1 MRTREEYMFLPFLP
15 MKNLLRFLAR
25 YHAVFLFVFLEVV
38 SISMIVKYNNYQH
51 VKFLNSSNRITGSIY
66 SGYWS
71 VAEYFTLKRINN
83 ELAEENAKLRSQL
96 MREELSKIGNEA
108 PEQDSL
114 YRQNFFF
121 VTAKVINNSV
131 NRAHNYI
138 LLNKGS
144 RYGIKPDM
152 GVVSSDGVVGV
163 VTHVSEN
170 YCTVISILNNRL
182 KISAKIKRNNYF
194 GSLTWDGDDY
204 RKAELDEIPF
214 HVDVA
219 KGDTIVTSGYSAIF
233 PEGLML
239 GTVSDYSLH
248 GGSNFYKITVNLSVD
263 FKNLVYVD
271 VIQNKT
277 RDEILKLESTNEND

>member
-1 MRTREEYMFLPFLP
+1 MRS
-15 MKNLLRFLAR
+15 LLRFLAK
-25 YHAVFLFVFLEVV
+25 YHAVFLFVFLEVL
-38 SISMIVKYNNYQH
+38 SITMIVKYNNYQR
-51 VKFLNSSNRITGSIY
+51 VKFLNSSNQLTGSIY
-66 SGYWS
+66 DGYWGI
-71 VAEYFTLKRINN
+71 AQYFSLKQLND
-83 ELAEENAKLRSQL
+83 ELAEENAKLRSEL
-96 MREELSKIGNEA
+96 MREELSKIGNDA
-108 PEQDSL
+108 PQQDSL
-114 YRQNFFF
+114 YQQNFFF
-121 VTAKVINNSV
+121 LTAKVINNSV
-131 NRAHNYI
+131 NRVHNYI

-144 RYGIKPDM
+144 RHGIKPDM

-163 VTHVSEN
+163 VTNVSKN
-170 YCTVISILNNRL
+170 YCTVISLLNNRL

-194 GSLTWDGDDY
+194 GSLTWNGDDY

-239 GTVSDYSLH
+239 GTVSDYSLQ

-277 RDEILKLESTNEND
+277 RDEILKLESTDEND

>member
-1 MRTREEYMFLPFLP
+1 
-15 MKNLLRFLAR
+15 
-25 YHAVFLFVFLEVV
+25 
-38 SISMIVKYNNYQH
+38 MIVKYNNYQH
-51 VKFLNSSNRITGSIY
+51 VKFLNSSNRVTGSIY
-66 SGYWS
+66 NGYWG
-71 VAEYFTLKRINN
+71 VAQYFSLKQINN
-83 ELAEENAKLRSQL
+83 ELAEENARLRSEL
-96 MREELSKIGNEA
+96 MREELSKIGNDA
-108 PEQDSL
+108 PEHDSL

-121 VTAKVINNSV
+121 ITAKVINNSV

-144 RYGIKPDM
+144 RHGIKPDM

-163 VTHVSEN
+163 VTNVSKN

-194 GSLTWDGDDY
+194 GSFTWDGGDY

-239 GTVSDYSLH
+239 GTVSDYSLQ
-248 GGSNFYKITVNLSVD
+248 GGGNFYKITVDLSVD

-277 RDEILKLESTNEND
+277 RDEILKLESTDENDQ

>member
-1 MRTREEYMFLPFLP
+1 M
-15 MKNLLRFLAR
+15 
-25 YHAVFLFVFLEVV
+25 
-38 SISMIVKYNNYQH
+38 MIVKYNNYQR
-51 VKFLNSSNRITGSIY
+51 VKFMSSSNQLTGSIY
-66 SGYWS
+66 DGYWGI
-71 VAEYFTLKRINN
+71 AQYFSLKQLND
-83 ELAEENAKLRSQL
+83 ELAEENAKLRSEL
-96 MREELSKIGNEA
+96 MREELSKIGNDA
-108 PEQDSL
+108 PQQDSL
-114 YRQNFFF
+114 YQQNFFF
-121 VTAKVINNSV
+121 LTAKVINNSV
-131 NRAHNYI
+131 NRVHNYI

-144 RYGIKPDM
+144 RHGIKPDM
-152 GVVSSDGVVGV
+152 GVVSSNGVVGV
-163 VTHVSEN
+163 VTNVSKN
-170 YCTVISILNNRL
+170 YCTVISLLNNRL

-194 GSLTWDGDDY
+194 GSLTWNGDDY

-239 GTVSDYSLH
+239 GTVSDYSLQ

-277 RDEILKLESTNEND
+277 RDEILKLESTDENDQ

>member
-1 MRTREEYMFLPFLP
+1 MR
-15 MKNLLRFLAR
+15 NLLRFLAK
-25 YHAVFLFVFLEVV
+25 YHAVFLFVFLEVL
-38 SISMIVKYNNYQH
+38 SITMIVKYNNYQH
-51 VKFLNSSNRITGSIY
+51 VKFLNSSNRVTGGIY
-66 SGYWS
+66 NGYWG
-71 VAEYFTLKRINN
+71 VAQYFSLKQLNN
-83 ELAEENAKLRSQL
+83 ELAEENAKLRSEL
-96 MREELSKIGNEA
+96 MREELSKIGNDA
-108 PEQDSL
+108 PQHDSL

-121 VTAKVINNSV
+121 ITAKVINNSV

-144 RYGIKPDM
+144 RHGIKPDM

-163 VTHVSEN
+163 VTNVSKN
-170 YCTVISILNNRL
+170 YSTVISILNNRL

-194 GSLTWDGDDY
+194 GSLTWDGGDY

-239 GTVSDYSLH
+239 GTVSDYSLQ

-263 FKNLVYVD
+263 FKKLVYVD

-277 RDEILKLESTNEND
+277 RDEILKLESTDENDQ

>member
-1 MRTREEYMFLPFLP
+1 MRS
-15 MKNLLRFLAR
+15 LLRFLAK
-25 YHAVFLFVFLEVV
+25 YHAVFLFVFLEVL
-38 SISMIVKYNNYQH
+38 SIMMIVRYNNYQH

-66 SGYWS
+66 NGYWGI
-71 VAEYFTLKRINN
+71 AQYFSLKQLND
-83 ELAEENAKLRSQL
+83 ELAEENAKLRSEL
-96 MREELSKIGNEA
+96 MREELSKIGTDT
-108 PEQDSL
+108 PQQDSL

-121 VTAKVINNSV
+121 STAKVINNSV
-131 NRAHNYI
+131 NRVHNYI

-144 RYGIKPDM
+144 RHGIKPDM
-152 GVVSSDGVVGV
+152 GVVSSNGVVGV
-163 VTHVSEN
+163 VTNVSKN
-170 YCTVISILNNRL
+170 YSTVISLLNNRL

-194 GSLTWDGDDY
+194 GSLTWNGDDY

-239 GTVSDYSLH
+239 GTVSDYSLQ

-277 RDEILKLESTNEND
+277 RKEILKLESTDEND